1 MEATSLYRIAQG
13 LQRIEVRIE
22 AAEDDAGH
30 VVVLAGQNATYRS
43 RLLTEQGAV
52 AVKRFLARLQ
62 DRAGQTTD
70 TDRTET
76 TPESQD
82 RALGTADS
90 QSEQEGSARSNQ
102 AGDPKS
108 DRIVERHSKRHPN
121 LSTQAVRETLNELGE
136 DWDEAVLDQELT
148 RRSYTK
154 VLEKHLRRGAWGVL
168 VTTQQDDDVCEV
180 CQELDEVAYSIR
192 RALREKPLPRRECS
206 NRNCRCSYLPVF
218 QENDLAGDVPR
229 RTL

>member
-1 MEATSLYRIAQG
+1 MEASSLYRIAQG
-13 LQRIEVRIE
+13 LQTIEVRIK

-30 VVVLAGQNATYRS
+30 VVVLVGQNATYRS

-52 AVKRFLARLQ
+52 AVKRFLTRLQ
-62 DRAGQTTD
+62 DRAEGPTERE
-70 TDRTET
+70 RTGA
-76 TPESQD
+76 TPESHD
-82 RALGTADS
+82 RAGRTSDAQSGQGGNAQSDQAENA
-90 QSEQEGSARSNQ
+90 QSE
-102 AGDPKS
+102 
-108 DRIVERHSKRHPN
+108 RIVERHTKRHPN
-121 LSTQAVRETLNELGE
+121 LSTQAVRETINELGE

-168 VTTQQDDDVCEV
+168 VTTQQDGDVCNV

-218 QENDLAGDVPR
+218 QENDLASDVPR